1 MSEENTQATNDLQ
14 EEESAW
20 FDRGSSLSIFQGD
33 RREDFT
39 ALFFAGL
46 VALGVYLLY

>member
-1 MSEENTQATNDLQ
+1 MSEQNSQDAGQQ
-14 EEESAW
+14 EEEATW

-39 ALFFAGL
+39 ALFFAG
-46 VALGVYLLY
+46 VIALGVYLLF

>member
-1 MSEENTQATNDLQ
+1 MSEQNSQDTDLH
-14 EEESAW
+14 EEEDTW
-20 FDRGSSLSIFQGD
+20 FDRGSSLSIFHGD

-46 VALGVYLLY
+46 VALGVYLLF